1 MTSQLTEDGAA
12 LFRAEAYL
20 SEPGEPLPLPWEVT
34 DRGLS
39 GLQAAW
45 PLEHPHSEPLGRS
58 TPPDGLTSSA
68 QLQNRASETTMGLGK
83 FSALVGNWEIESGFP
98 RKRKS

>member
-12 LFRAEAYL
+12 LLRAGAYL
-20 SEPGEPLPLPWEVT
+20 SKPGEPWPLPWEVT

-45 PLEHPHSEPLGRS
+45 PPETPHSEPLGRS
-58 TPPDGLTSSA
+58 TPPGSHPVLSYRIVHWRPPWAWANS
-68 QLQNRASETTMGLGK
+68 QLWWGSGK
-83 FSALVGNWEIESGFP
+83 
-98 RKRKS
+98 